1 MPSFRRS
8 RFNDD
13 VVVVTRRRVKP
24 KSVPTKKVKVK
35 APLAKKKS
43 SKSDQD
49 IKAKVK
55 PPSPPVKEKPVKQRK
70 SIQAKRGR
78 IDPEIYSTII
88 CRVKELL
95 PEPPFK
101 IGISNE
107 IFERLVGSF
116 GVSDVKLRWAI
127 GGYIRFVTSGK
138 RYLKIAEKAS
148 HRHGFDGVKTE
159 MTEEHRKS
167 AAVRLEYIRTKIKK
181 RKSSVRKSKS
191 NGRRK
196 GCRNE

>member
-1 MPSFRRS
+1 MPKLRRR

-24 KSVPTKKVKVK
+24 KSVPTKKIKVK

-43 SKSDQD
+43 SRSDQN

-55 PPSPPVKEKPVKQRK
+55 PPSPPVKEKSIKQGK
-70 SIQAKRGR
+70 STQDKRER
-78 IDPEIYSTII
+78 IDAETYSAII

-107 IFERLVGSF
+107 IFKRLVGSF
-116 GVSDVKLRWAI
+116 GVSNVKLRRAI
-127 GGYIRFVTSGK
+127 GGYIRFVTNGK
-138 RYLKIAEKAS
+138 SYLKIAEKAS

-159 MTEEHRKS
+159 MAEEHRKS
-167 AAVRLEYIRTKIKK
+167 SAVRLEHIRAKMKK
-181 RKSSVRKSKS
+181 RKRAKGKNRKEVRGK
-191 NGRRK
+191 RK
-196 GCRNE
+196 